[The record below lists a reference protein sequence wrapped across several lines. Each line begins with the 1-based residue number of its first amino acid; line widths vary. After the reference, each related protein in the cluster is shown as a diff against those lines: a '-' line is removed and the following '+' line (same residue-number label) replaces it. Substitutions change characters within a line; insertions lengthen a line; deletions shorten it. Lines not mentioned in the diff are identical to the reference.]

1 MKKRSISIL
10 LSALI
15 LAGCG
20 SACGNAAD
28 QPPEMELQTSQMQNI
43 CELAT
48 MDCYY
53 HNVAKYFQEDA
64 ESFLWMT
71 KDKKFWIEYSGV
83 VQLGIDA
90 SKVSFE
96 IDGTDVTITIPE
108 ATVLSS
114 KVDSASLN
122 EDSFIVDKDSADVT
136 AEDQTEAFAQ
146 AQEQLEDNARNDTAL
161 LAEAQQRAKSLL
173 EDYVK
178 NIGSEMGVDYTVQ
191 WVDLSDGTVT
201 DAGNNQQ
208 APSETKVP
216 ESSTSS
222 DSE

>member
-1 MKKRSISIL
+1 MNRIKKIAVVLVLAAFCMGTGCGQQSNVNTEPSISQMRSICD
-10 LSALI
+10 
-15 LAGCG
+15 LAV
-20 SACGNAAD
+20 
-28 QPPEMELQTSQMQNI
+28 ME
-43 CELAT
+43 
-48 MDCYY
+48 CYY
-53 HNVAKYFQEDA
+53 HNVAKFRQDTGNILPWQAKE
-64 ESFLWMT
+64 
-71 KDKKFWIEYSGV
+71 KHFWIEYSGV

-191 WVDLSDGTVT
+191 WVDLSDGTAT

-208 APSETKVP
+208 APSETEVP

>member
-1 MKKRSISIL
+1 
-10 LSALI
+10 
-15 LAGCG
+15 
-20 SACGNAAD
+20 
-28 QPPEMELQTSQMQNI
+28 
-43 CELAT
+43 

-96 IDGTDVTITIPE
+96 IDGTDVTITIPK

-191 WVDLSDGTVT
+191 WGRSIRRH
-201 DAGNNQQ
+201 GNGCR
-208 APSETKVP
+208 K
-216 ESSTSS
+216 
-222 DSE
+222 